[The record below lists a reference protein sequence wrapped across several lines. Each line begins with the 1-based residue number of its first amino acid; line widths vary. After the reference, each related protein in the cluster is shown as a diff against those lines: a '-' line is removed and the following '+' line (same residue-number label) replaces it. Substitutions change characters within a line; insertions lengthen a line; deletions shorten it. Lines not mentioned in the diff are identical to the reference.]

1 MAQSEKMKQTLD
13 KLEAGVIEFFT
24 SEKYITYLQVMSK
37 FHTYSANNQVL
48 IAMQMPDATAVA
60 GYNSW
65 IRNFDRH
72 VKRGEKS
79 ITILAPMKVKIK
91 IDTDRRDADGK
102 IIQEERETIKFR
114 PVSVF
119 DVSQTEG
126 KPLPEIITELTG
138 DVSRYEQ
145 LLYAARQAAPYPIE
159 IGAVEGSAKGWCNF
173 TQEKIIIKEGMS
185 EAQTLKTAFH
195 ETAHAR
201 IHSKQGIS
209 VHCINTMPQIPLVG
223 VFPNPPEK
231 NNTKCS
237 CRCSIGT
244 MNKKFTLNCV
254 K

>member
-1 MAQSEKMKQTLD
+1 
-13 KLEAGVIEFFT
+13 
-24 SEKYITYLQVMSK
+24 MSK

-72 VKRGEKS
+72 VKKGEKS

-91 IDTDRRDADGK
+91 IDTDRKDANGNV
-102 IIQEERETIKFR
+102 IQEERETIKFR

-159 IGAVEGSAKGWCNF
+159 IGEVEGSAKGWCNF

-201 IHSKQGIS
+201 IHGGDTDKSGNRRKWKQNRLHMWYVAIS
-209 VHCINTMPQIPLVG
+209 VLTHRIIPLAMLLRG
-223 VFPNPPEK
+223 LADRIL
-231 NNTKCS
+231 TC
-237 CRCSIGT
+237 
-244 MNKKFTLNCV
+244 
-254 K
+254 

>member
-1 MAQSEKMKQTLD
+1 
-13 KLEAGVIEFFT
+13 
-24 SEKYITYLQVMSK
+24 MSK

-126 KPLPEIITELTG
+126 KPLPQIISELAG

-145 LLYAARQAAPYPIE
+145 LLDAARQAAPYPIE
-159 IGAVEGSAKGWCNF
+159 IRAVEGSAKGWCNF
-173 TQEKIIIKEGMS
+173 TQEK
-185 EAQTLKTAFH
+185 
-195 ETAHAR
+195 
-201 IHSKQGIS
+201 
-209 VHCINTMPQIPLVG
+209 
-223 VFPNPPEK
+223 
-231 NNTKCS
+231 
-237 CRCSIGT
+237 
-244 MNKKFTLNCV
+244 
-254 K
+254 

>member
-145 LLYAARQAAPYPIE
+145 LLYAARRLHHIRLKLGRWR
-159 IGAVEGSAKGWCNF
+159 GARKA
-173 TQEKIIIKEGMS
+173 
-185 EAQTLKTAFH
+185 
-195 ETAHAR
+195 
-201 IHSKQGIS
+201 
-209 VHCINTMPQIPLVG
+209 G
-223 VFPNPPEK
+223 VILH
-231 NNTKCS
+231 
-237 CRCSIGT
+237 R
-244 MNKKFTLNCV
+244 KK
-254 K
+254 